1 MTPRRSRGPRIDL
14 PSFLVGILAIAGACV
29 ALWAAFAVV
38 PWGVALAAPVALV
51 LIGGLGLYLSQNSR
65 EGD

>member
-1 MTPRRSRGPRIDL
+1 MTPSRSRRPRVDL
-14 PSFLVGILAIAGACV
+14 PSFLVGILAVAGACV

-38 PWGVALAAPVALV
+38 PWGVVLAVPVALV
-51 LIGGLGLYLSQNSR
+51 LVGGLGLYLSQHSR